1 MAIAESNIEFR
12 LTGGASNTNPL
23 ASLGGAMST
32 VAGGIVPHAKTLNS
46 EFDDITG
53 DEAFAGDTEY
63 RCFAFKNTHA
73 TLTAIGGKLFVN
85 QDSTSANTTMS
96 IGLDPAGK
104 NGTATTIA
112 TESDAPSGVTFSAP
126 TSKAT
131 GLTVPDLAPG
141 DFINVWVKRVVTA
154 GMTAVDDDN
163 WILEL
168 DIDTAA

>member
-1 MAIAESNIEFR
+1 MAIVAADIKFR
-12 LTGGASNTNPL
+12 LTGGASNTSSAL
-23 ASLGGAMST
+23 SLGGVVST
-32 VAGGIVPHAKTLNS
+32 VVGGIIPAVKTLNS

-63 RCFAFKNTHA
+63 RCFAFKNEHA

-96 IGLDPAGK
+96 IGLDPVGK
-104 NGTATTIA
+104 NGVATTIA
-112 TESDAPSGVTFSAP
+112 TESDAPLGVTFSAP
-126 TSKAT
+126 TSKET
-131 GLTVPDLAPG
+131 GITVPDLAPA

-154 GMTAVDDDN
+154 GMTAIDDDN

-168 DIDTAA
+168 DIDTPA